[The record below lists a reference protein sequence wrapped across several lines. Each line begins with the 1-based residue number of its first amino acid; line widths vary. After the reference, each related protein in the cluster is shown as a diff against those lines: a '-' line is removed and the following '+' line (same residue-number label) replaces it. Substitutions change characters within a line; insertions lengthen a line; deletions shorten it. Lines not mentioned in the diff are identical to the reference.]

1 MALTKYMKH
10 RIDELARV
18 IVQMRRGEFEY
29 DENARGVR
37 KYERDASGELV
48 PAVNV
53 AYAIRHVFGYTSN
66 SLRIELFHSDTEKSR
81 YLKQRIEHHEMAK
94 RGGVA
99 KEIAECEARGH
110 SIIKLVDRLYDSLMA
125 DLEDEE
131 SARKISFRDRAALY
145 EKLTKHLIAAHSD
158 VRATYADRPKIG
170 TIINNINV
178 PDSVRKQ
185 MEEKLGMLVEGE
197 ATEE

>member
-1 MALTKYMKH
+1 MTKYMKQ

-18 IVQMRRGEFEY
+18 IVQMRRGEFKYEE
-29 DENARGVR
+29 DGKRVQ

-66 SLRIELFHSDTEKSR
+66 SLRTELFHSDTDKSR
-81 YLKQRIEHHEMAK
+81 YLKERIEYHEMK
-94 RGGVA
+94 KQDGVA

-110 SIIKLVDRLYDSLMA
+110 SIIQLVDKLYESLMA
-125 DLEDEE
+125 DLEDED
-131 SARKISFRDRAALY
+131 SAREISFRDRAMLY
-145 EKLTKHLIAAHSD
+145 EKLTKHLIAARSD
-158 VRATYADRPKIG
+158 VKAAYADRPKIG

-185 MEEKLGMLVEGE
+185 MEERLGMLVDGE